1 MPCFN
6 DSEYVYLDNMD
17 QKEDNNKISI
27 IHDELIICPLIL
39 VTSKL
44 LYFCWKIQL
53 LNSKTY

>member
-17 QKEDNNKISI
+17 QKEDNNKVSI

-44 LYFCWKIQL
+44 L
-53 LNSKTY
+53 

>member
-17 QKEDNNKISI
+17 KEDNNKTSI
-27 IHDELIICPLIL
+27 IHDELIIFSLIL

-53 LNSKTY
+53 LNSKTF